1 MIGIE
6 YAAQRWPLACA
17 ILLLV
22 STGAFAQSRPPPA
35 GTSDLR
41 PGQMAL
47 NGYWGTWK
55 RFMATAG
62 PGHPPELTNARDF
75 AAAAAKLQPWAKT
88 KYDQAV
94 AADASGQFVPSNTT
108 SCYPDWIAGSGI
120 FDAYGI
126 EILVE
131 RRQVTFLAEAGRSMR
146 FVYIDQ
152 PHPRSLEPSWMGHS
166 VGHWEGDT
174 LVVDTIGFNERS
186 ALPFRVPMTPQMHVV
201 ERLRVV
207 DGVLEDQ
214 AIFDDPGAFTGP
226 FTVTTHFD
234 RGTPYQEY
242 ICAENNHEGGVPTA
256 DGGRTKSD
264 LPKDKAP

>member
-22 STGAFAQSRPPPA
+22 STGASAQSAPPT
-35 GTSDLR
+35 GTFDLSS
-41 PGQMAL
+41 GQMAL

-62 PGHPPELTNARDF
+62 PGHPPELTNAKDF
-75 AAAAAKLQPWAKT
+75 AAAATKLQPWAKT

-152 PHPRSLEPSWMGHS
+152 PHPRSLKPSWMGHS

-174 LVVDTIGFNERS
+174 LVVDTIGFSERS

-234 RGTPYQEY
+234 RSTPYQEY